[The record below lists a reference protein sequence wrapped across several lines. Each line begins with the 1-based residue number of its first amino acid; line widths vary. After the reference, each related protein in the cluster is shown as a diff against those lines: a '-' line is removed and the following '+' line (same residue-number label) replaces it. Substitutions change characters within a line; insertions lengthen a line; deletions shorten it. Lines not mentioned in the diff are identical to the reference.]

1 MTFAKA
7 IKLNISVLCV
17 AMLCG
22 GAIAATGT
30 NYGVQAA
37 WDNPTANMAS
47 GSLKPGYAQ
56 LSWSKGSVLPV
67 KLRNG
72 MTTLITL
79 PNGEKIA
86 DAVIGN
92 DGLFSIDATR
102 VEILCLLP
110 LYPATRVPTQT

>member
-37 WDNPTANMAS
+37 WDNPTANMAA
-47 GSLKPGYAQ
+47 GSLKPG
-56 LSWSKGSVLPV
+56 P
-67 KLRNG
+67 R
-72 MTTLITL
+72 
-79 PNGEKIA
+79 
-86 DAVIGN
+86 AV
-92 DGLFSIDATR
+92 F
-102 VEILCLLP
+102 
-110 LYPATRVPTQT
+110 YPSNCVTV